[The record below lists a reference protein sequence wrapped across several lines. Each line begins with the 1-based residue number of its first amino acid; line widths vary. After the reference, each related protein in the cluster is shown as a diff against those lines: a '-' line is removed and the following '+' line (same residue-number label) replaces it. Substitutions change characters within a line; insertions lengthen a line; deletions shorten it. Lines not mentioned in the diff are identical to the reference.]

1 MNVVGVVQRLE
12 RQVVAL
18 EIVGSNPIAHPTFLF
33 QSGVGPLTRAMGRS
47 QAVKAR
53 GFDSR
58 IRRFESYRPSQR
70 DPVAQLAEHL
80 TFNQRVRSS
89 SLRWV
94 TSLFLRG
101 RGGMADAPDLGSG
114 VPGTYEFESLRPH
127 QTIGRDR
134 PGRPIH
140 PKAIRGFAGVTQWQ
154 SASLPSWIRGFDS
167 HHPLQFLWKVLASN
181 VELWYNLLR

>member
-1 MNVVGVVQRLE
+1 M
-12 RQVVAL
+12 AL
-18 EIVGSNPIAHPTFLF
+18 EVVGSNPIAHPTFSLNRY
-33 QSGVGPLTRAMGRS
+33 GPLTRAMGRS

-58 IRRFESYRPSQR
+58 MRRFESCRPSQC

-94 TSLFLRG
+94 TNHSRG

-127 QTIGRDR
+127 QKT
-134 PGRPIH
+134 
-140 PKAIRGFAGVTQWQ
+140 AGVGQQ
-154 SASLPSWIRGFDS
+154 LQRHGGVRGCNSMAERQPSKLDTWVRFPSPAPI
-167 HHPLQFLWKVLASN
+167 FLMEGTCQEHRCVL
-181 VELWYNLLR
+181 

>member
-1 MNVVGVVQRLE
+1 M
-12 RQVVAL
+12 
-18 EIVGSNPIAHPTFLF
+18 
-33 QSGVGPLTRAMGRS
+33 TRAMGRS

-58 IRRFESYRPSQR
+58 MRRFESCRPSQC
-70 DPVAQLAEHL
+70 DPVAQLVEHL

-94 TSLFLRG
+94 TSFSRG

-127 QTIGRDR
+127 QRTACTGLKGRNPSKVD
-134 PGRPIH
+134 
-140 PKAIRGFAGVTQWQ
+140 GVCGCNSMAERQ
-154 SASLPSWIRGFDS
+154 PSKLDTWVRFPS
-167 HHPLQFLWKVLASN
+167 PAPFFSPRVLAK
-181 VELWYNLLR
+181 LGDM

>member
-1 MNVVGVVQRLE
+1 MWPWKSWVQIPSLTPLFSFLAGLE
-12 RQVVAL
+12 
-18 EIVGSNPIAHPTFLF
+18 
-33 QSGVGPLTRAMGRS
+33 PLTRAMGCS

-58 IRRFESYRPSQR
+58 MRRFESCRPSQC

-94 TSLFLRG
+94 TTFNSRG

-127 QTIGRDR
+127 QTNGREGRD
-134 PGRPIH
+134 GQFL
-140 PKAIRGFAGVTQWQ
+140 KAE
-154 SASLPSWIRGFDS
+154 WIRGCNSMAERQPSKLDTWVRFPS
-167 HHPLQFLWKVLASN
+167 PAPIFFWKVLAKET
-181 VELWYNLLR
+181 VLWYTLFR